1 MYQLQ
6 TNEKTST
13 KRICPSG
20 SNRPGAQKKKTSD
33 VTRSTPRLILPKSPL
48 TEQQQQNILQ
58 LPSQR
63 QQQGVIQL
71 SQPWQQQNIL
81 PQLQQEVTFQNI
93 SYGQYVPEIN
103 PQLCKL
109 PPILPEIEEGCDE
122 SALLFREDVLHD
134 KNPQPEKTNISKQS
148 FAKKKGNDDQDQDL
162 DEKSGVNKEAN
173 AIKGKLSRLIKKY
186 ENVKKHNNQ
195 SGVERKDCK

>member
-1 MYQLQ
+1 M
-6 TNEKTST
+6 
-13 KRICPSG
+13 
-20 SNRPGAQKKKTSD
+20 KK
-33 VTRSTPRLILPKSPL
+33 
-48 TEQQQQNILQ
+48 
-58 LPSQR
+58 
-63 QQQGVIQL
+63 
-71 SQPWQQQNIL
+71 
-81 PQLQQEVTFQNI
+81 PQLN
-93 SYGQYVPEIN
+93 
-103 PQLCKL
+103 L

-148 FAKKKGNDDQDQDL
+148 FAKKK
-162 DEKSGVNKEAN
+162 VNKEAN

>member
-122 SALLFREDVLHD
+122 SALLFRED
-134 KNPQPEKTNISKQS
+134 
-148 FAKKKGNDDQDQDL
+148 KGNDDQDQDL

>member
-1 MYQLQ
+1 M
-6 TNEKTST
+6 
-13 KRICPSG
+13 
-20 SNRPGAQKKKTSD
+20 KK
-33 VTRSTPRLILPKSPL
+33 
-48 TEQQQQNILQ
+48 
-58 LPSQR
+58 
-63 QQQGVIQL
+63 
-71 SQPWQQQNIL
+71 
-81 PQLQQEVTFQNI
+81 PQLN
-93 SYGQYVPEIN
+93 
-103 PQLCKL
+103 L

-195 SGVERKDCK
+195 SGVEQKDCK

>member
-1 MYQLQ
+1 MNLLCCS
-6 TNEKTST
+6 EKMFY
-13 KRICPSG
+13 I
-20 SNRPGAQKKKTSD
+20 
-33 VTRSTPRLILPKSPL
+33 
-48 TEQQQQNILQ
+48 
-58 LPSQR
+58 
-63 QQQGVIQL
+63 
-71 SQPWQQQNIL
+71 
-81 PQLQQEVTFQNI
+81 
-93 SYGQYVPEIN
+93 
-103 PQLCKL
+103 
-109 PPILPEIEEGCDE
+109 
-122 SALLFREDVLHD
+122 HD